1 MSYAA
6 DSLGV
11 SWDGSLV
18 DGAGPGMK
26 GPGPFS
32 GVNVKMAPIGNSD
45 YDHYG
50 DCAPILC
57 WANQVCHGVYL
68 FEKDD
73 TKTLVSSDS
82 LKNSV
87 LFIRKLDEFV
97 NM

>member
-6 DSLGV
+6 DSYGV

-18 DGAGPGMK
+18 DGAGPGIN

-32 GVNVKMAPIGNSD
+32 GVNVKMTPIGNSD
-45 YDHYG
+45 YDRYW

-68 FEKDD
+68 YENDN
-73 TKTLVSSDS
+73 TKTLVSFD
-82 LKNSV
+82 
-87 LFIRKLDEFV
+87 LFFFEEI
-97 NM
+97 M

>member
-18 DGAGPGMK
+18 DGAGPGIN

-32 GVNVKMAPIGNSD
+32 GVNIKMTPIGNSD
-45 YDHYG
+45 YDRYG